1 MPFTI
6 IRNESNA
13 SRRVLYVWC
22 VGSNGTTPAGSE
34 ADGQPT
40 MSIGGGA
47 AISTSSTLRPFN
59 ASQGEYF
66 VVLTQSE
73 TSVMGQGVIRYN
85 SAGALET
92 ATPFQVVAID
102 SYDSMRG
109 GLFALPNAAAEAAGG
124 LVTFG
129 TGTGQVHVSSG
140 SVGLKAQVHSQV
152 TIQGVTLLDSGVTLN
167 ATVHSGATVQGLNR
181 INSSVTL
188 NADTHSGATI
198 GGIGTTGIVA
208 SSVATAA
215 WQAAADRFLSRNL
228 STGGD
233 GTRTVQEALRP
244 LRNRIEIAG
253 SIMTVYSEDDQS
265 SSWTA
270 SITTS
275 ASASPIISLNPAGGD
290 A

>member
-1 MPFTI
+1 MPYTI

-13 SRRVLYVWC
+13 SRRVVYMWC

-34 ADGQPT
+34 TNGQPT

-47 AISTSSTLRPFN
+47 AFSTASTLRPMN

-73 TSVMGQGVIRYN
+73 TSVLGQGLIRYN

-92 ATPFQVVAID
+92 CTPLEVVAID

-124 LVTFG
+124 IVTFG
-129 TGTGQVHVSSG
+129 TGTGQIHVSSG
-140 SVGLKAQVHSQV
+140 SVGLKAQTHSQA
-152 TIQGVTLLDSGVTLN
+152 TIGGVSYLDSNVTLN
-167 ATVHSGATVQGLNR
+167 AAVHSGATIQGLNR
-181 INSSVTL
+181 LNSSVTL
-188 NADTHSGATI
+188 NIGTHSGATI
-198 GGIGTTGIVA
+198 GGIAASGIASGVFTTGA
-208 SSVATAA
+208 G
-215 WQAAADRFLSRNL
+215 QDLADRFLSRNI

-233 GTRTVQEALRP
+233 GTRTVQEALRG
-244 LRNRIEIAG
+244 LRNRVAIGG
-253 SIMTVYSEDDQS
+253 STMTVYTEDDQT

-270 SITTS
+270 SVAT
-275 ASASPIISLNPAGGD
+275 ADVSPIISINPAGGN